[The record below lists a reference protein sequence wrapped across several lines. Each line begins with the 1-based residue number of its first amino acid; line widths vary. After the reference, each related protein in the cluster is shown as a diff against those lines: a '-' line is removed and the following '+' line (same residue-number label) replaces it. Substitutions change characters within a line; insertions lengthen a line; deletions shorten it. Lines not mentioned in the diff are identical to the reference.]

1 MIKYNVYERI
11 VLSGCEPLN
20 TWQASFLHKQDAKS
34 YVESQ
39 NQINSI
45 RKPQISKYYYIHS
58 ECTN

>member
-11 VLSGCEPLN
+11 ILSGYEPLN
-20 TWQASFLHKQDAKS
+20 TWQASFLCKADAES
-34 YVESQ
+34 YAESQ
-39 NQINSI
+39 NHINSI